1 MKKNNTVLIVA
12 IIVIAVILGVILT
25 GLTMSEPQ
33 PVLQGEVE
41 ITDYRLSSK
50 VPSRVKEIRVEEGD
64 YVNKGD
70 TLVIMEAP
78 EVEAK
83 LSQAEAAKRAAQALQ
98 SKAQAGTRSEQVQG
112 AYEMWQKAKAG
123 LEVYE
128 KTYQRVQKLHNEGVV
143 AAQKLDEAK
152 AQYDAAVATEKAAK
166 AQYDMAMNGAQAED
180 KQAAAAQ
187 VARAKGAIAEVN
199 SYINE
204 TIIVAL
210 ASGRVTEIF
219 PEVGEL
225 VGSGAPIMNVAK
237 TDGAFFT
244 FNIREDLLKGL
255 EVGVEKDVYIVAKDT
270 TVKAKVSKMKD
281 VGSYAVWKATKA
293 SGQYDLK
300 TIEVQLRPVDKVEGL
315 VSGMSA
321 IIK

>member
-1 MKKNNTVLIVA
+1 MKKNNAVLIVA

-41 ITDYRLSSK
+41 ISDYRLSSK

-98 SKAQAGTRSEQVQG
+98 SKAQAGTRSEQIQG

-128 KTYQRVQKLHNEGVV
+128 KTYQRVQKLHSEGVV

-255 EVGVEKDVYIVAKDT
+255 EVGAEKDVYIVAKDT

-293 SGQYDLK
+293 NGQYDLK
-300 TIEVQLRPVDKVEGL
+300 TIEVQLRPVDKVGGL

>member
-83 LSQAEAAKRAAQALQ
+83 LSQAEAAKRAAQAIQ
-98 SKAQAGTRSEQVQG
+98 NKAQAGTRSEQVQG

>member
-1 MKKNNTVLIVA
+1 MKKNNAVLIVA
-12 IIVIAVILGVILT
+12 VIVIAVILGVILT

-41 ITDYRLSSK
+41 ISDYRLSSK
-50 VPSRVKEIRVEEGD
+50 VPSRVKEIKVEEGD

-98 SKAQAGTRSEQVQG
+98 SKAQAGTRSEQIQG

-255 EVGVEKDVYIVAKDT
+255 EVGAEKDVYIVAKDT

-293 SGQYDLK
+293 NGQYDLK
-300 TIEVQLRPVDKVEGL
+300 TIEVQLRPVDKVDGL